1 MIRRRQWMGA
11 VGAAAVV
18 AIGGGAHAQVADLA
32 DAINKAGRQ
41 RMLSQRMGKAYLAL
55 VQGVE
60 TQLAQQ
66 VLDKSMALF
75 DRQLV
80 ELKSFARS
88 GDLRGTYVALEA
100 AWSDYKTALVGSAP
114 SRAGAAP
121 VLAGAARVLALA
133 QAGTVQFEA
142 LSNKP
147 VGKLVNLAGRQRMLS
162 QRMAKSYLAAVL
174 PVDVAASR
182 QDLASARQ
190 EFVAA
195 VEVLR
200 SAPEANSKIKEQ
212 LALGD
217 AQWLLFDHA
226 LQKTAAAGN
235 LKPLADVFVASEN
248 LLEVMDH
255 VTGLYAELKA

>member
-1 MIRRRQWMGA
+1 MRRRDWIA
-11 VGAAAVV
+11 GAAGA
-18 AIGGGAHAQVADLA
+18 AILAAGPARAQVTDLA

-60 TQLAQQ
+60 APLAQQ

-80 ELKSFARS
+80 ELKSFAHA
-88 GDLRGTYVALEA
+88 GELRDTYVALEA
-100 AWSDYKTALVGSAP
+100 AWSDYKAALIGAAP
-114 SRAGAAP
+114 SRAGAPA

-133 QAGTVQFEA
+133 HKGTAQYEA

-147 VGKLVNLAGRQRMLS
+147 VGKLVNIAGRQRMLS

-174 PVDVAASR
+174 PVDATTSR
-182 QDLASARQ
+182 QDIASARQ
-190 EFVAA
+190 EFVTAF
-195 VEVLR
+195 EVLR
-200 SAPEANSKIKEQ
+200 RAPEANSKIREQ

-226 LQKTAAAGN
+226 LGRTAPAGI

-248 LLEVMDH
+248 LLEVMDR

>member
-1 MIRRRQWMGA
+1 MIQRRQWM
-11 VGAAAVV
+11 VGAAAAV
-18 AIGGGAHAQVADLA
+18 ALCGAQAQVIDLA

-55 VQGVE
+55 VEGVE
-60 TQLAQQ
+60 TPLAQQ

-80 ELKSFARS
+80 ELKSFART
-88 GDLRGTYVALEA
+88 GELRDTYAALEA
-100 AWSDYKTALVGSAP
+100 AWSDYKAALVGNAP

-121 VLAGAARVLALA
+121 VLAGATRVLTLA
-133 QAGTVQFEA
+133 HKGTVQFEA
-142 LSNKP
+142 LSAKP
-147 VGKLVNLAGRQRMLS
+147 VGKLVNIAGRQRMLS

-174 PVDVAASR
+174 PVDTAASR
-182 QDLASARQ
+182 QDIAAARQ

-200 SAPEANSKIKEQ
+200 NAPEANSKIKDQ
-212 LALGD
+212 LTLGD
-217 AQWLLFDHA
+217 AQWVLFDHA
-226 LQKTAAAGN
+226 LQKTAASGT
-235 LKPLADVFVASEN
+235 LKPQADVFVASEN
-248 LLEVMDH
+248 LLEVMDR